1 MEDSVRRPKTW
12 EELKDQ
18 YGGLDM
24 KLAENCVE
32 YSIFVLPEGE
42 GNARKLLSLLETIR
56 KAALELS
63 TGLTKDFI
71 WQRDDFNLALVNDN
85 GGSSCPETSTTPG

>member
-32 YSIFVLPEGE
+32 YSIFVLPEEE

-63 TGLTKDFI
+63 ANLTKDFI
-71 WQRDDFNLALVNDN
+71 WQRDGFNLVLENDQ
-85 GGSSCPETSTTPG
+85 GEPPYPGPTSR